1 MSSDVI
7 IIGTGA
13 HARKVWHYCR
23 LAGHNISA
31 FLDENLSALSP
42 AKEIP
47 CLHPNQQSNIISGQ
61 LFFVAIGNRL
71 VRRKLQMH
79 YRNLGWIP
87 ISLIHPSAY
96 VAFDAKVGEGT
107 VICAQAVIE
116 TGCHVGDG
124 CIIDIGAT
132 VDHDSVIDEYS
143 HVRSI
148 LGLPPFSRFSE

>member
-1 MSSDVI
+1 MSTDII

-13 HARKVWHYCR
+13 HARKVLHYCR
-23 LAGHNISA
+23 LAGHNIIT
-31 FLDENLSALSP
+31 FLDENLTALSP

-47 CLHPNQQSNIISGQ
+47 CLHPKQLYKIIPGQ
-61 LFFVAIGNRL
+61 FFLVAIGNRV
-71 VRRKLQMH
+71 VRRKLQMY
-79 YRNLGWIP
+79 YRDLGWIP
-87 ISLIHPSAY
+87 ISLIHPTAY
-96 VAFDAKVGEGT
+96 VAFDAKIGEGS

-143 HVRSI
+143 HVKSKN
-148 LGLPPFSRFSE
+148 GLPPFSRFSE